1 MDKRFMAI
9 LAAIIIIFVGI
20 FAFSKHSDN
29 SNSSSSNGQPTSH
42 IEGKGSKSVT
52 LVEYGDYQCP
62 VCEAYH
68 QILEQVEAKYTNDI
82 YFQFRNL
89 PLVSIH
95 KNAYAAAR
103 AAEAAG
109 QQNKYFEMHRQL
121 YDATNWQ
128 AWTVSSS
135 PTSYFQ
141 NYAQT
146 LGLDLNKYNS
156 DYNSNKVNDLINADI
171 AEFNK
176 TGQQMAT
183 PAFFLNG
190 KYIANSSLAD
200 QNGPSVEKFSTLL
213 DAEIAKKQ

>member
-1 MDKRFMAI
+1 MAI

-20 FAFSKHSDN
+20 FAFSKHSNN

-128 AWTVSSS
+128 VWTVSSS

-190 KYIANSSLAD
+190 KYVANTSLAD